1 MAKIST
7 TTLVNKI
14 YTFCELYSGITFF
27 PYQAQFAK
35 RFIRSVLENDGAELT
50 ALFSRQSGKC
60 FAKNTPILMFDGTI
74 KKVQDIKVGDVLI
87 SPNSLPVVVTELV
100 RGKERMFEVV
110 SREKNHEN
118 FTVNISHTLTVIDR
132 KQIVHNYTVD
142 DYLKLPEWKRKD
154 EYRGY
159 RSAVDFEHKE
169 VELEPYFL
177 GLWLGD
183 GSSYNQSITNMDNE
197 VIEYIHDYANRLGF
211 GVSYDKSKECI
222 SYLITNGNCTHKGH
236 RNTYNPVL
244 KYLKDYDLL
253 TNKHIPLE
261 YMCNSRQ
268 VRLEVLAGLIDSD
281 GHRSLRDGK
290 ENVLEITFSNRKL
303 ASDVLQLIRSLGFR
317 ASIKTS
323 RTNMGTYR
331 QRINAYGDFSVVP
344 TKVARK
350 QYEKCPLRENPLTFE
365 FDLIDKGIGEYYGF
379 TIESDDHLFLLGDYT
394 VVHNSETVAT
404 ITGGLAI
411 ILPTLANTPMFIN
424 DLRLDMFKD
433 GVYIGIYA
441 PVLHQAQI
449 IFNRLKTRM
458 YSKHGQLVLSDPGIQ
473 VDFDT
478 NNGQNIVLSNGS
490 KISSKSASEGSNIEG
505 DSYHIILV
513 DEAQDV
519 GDFKFSKCLAE
530 DTEIWLANGSKKSI
544 KEVVENRLSVLTM
557 DGEKMPKKFYDNGV
571 QPVYELT
578 LANGR
583 KIQATE
589 NHQFYVRRRVGNR
602 VPKWDTVTNIE
613 EGNAIAV
620 PRQVGYFGDKYT
632 FRQGLITGLMLG
644 DGCFSANNPMFC
656 CLPEV
661 KKYIPYAIREF
672 DVHYHESKYNE
683 ANELSEGYFKRNNRS
698 GGSELVAFF
707 KELGIWGLKG
717 EDKTITDV
725 IFNGSEPFLRGVV
738 VGLIQT
744 DGCVSTNEI
753 SFSSISESLVRGLQD
768 ILLKFGVP
776 SRVSTR
782 DNNGSYGKNPKPL
795 WTCTIK
801 SSEGV
806 LAFSNSFK
814 LFKQGQKK
822 LDKLADKKSKKQ
834 SRKTVTD
841 TRRGKFRKD
850 IYFERVVSKE
860 LIGEKHTYCL
870 EVEGRNFIANGIVS
884 SNSISPMGAFYN
896 ATKVLIG
903 TPSIDIGFFYHSIER
918 NKRAYAQN
926 KKKRDHFE
934 YDCDI
939 IMKYNPRYAKYIAGE
954 KVRLGEESDEF
965 QMSYKL
971 KWILQRGMFITLDKL
986 SELADPNSEMIYMDY
1001 SRNHVAGLDLGKA
1014 HDSTIL
1020 TILEVDWDNPVIV
1033 ERSKELEI
1041 PDFIVYNKKI
1051 KCWLELQ
1058 GDNWEEQYPQIM
1070 DFLSNFRIAKL
1081 VIDATGLGSPIYD
1094 RIAANVDYEVIPFV
1108 LSRQSSSELM
1118 KHFDSELKSKRF
1130 SYPAGESTR
1139 NEREYKR
1146 FIQQMTD
1153 ARKFYS
1159 GSHMIVEHPGGR
1171 DAHDD
1176 YVFSSALACWG
1187 AQGEGVDKPVT
1198 EQNIIRDT
1206 LKGRTQFYRTRNA
1219 ITARRR

>member
-1 MAKIST
+1 MKIVTAFFYAFDKEIITKERRIFVAKIST

-35 RFIRSVLENDGAELT
+35 RFIRSVLENDGEELT
-50 ALFSRQSGKC
+50 ALFSRQSGK
-60 FAKNTPILMFDGTI
+60 
-74 KKVQDIKVGDVLI
+74 
-87 SPNSLPVVVTELV
+87 
-100 RGKERMFEVV
+100 
-110 SREKNHEN
+110 
-118 FTVNISHTLTVIDR
+118 
-132 KQIVHNYTVD
+132 
-142 DYLKLPEWKRKD
+142 
-154 EYRGY
+154 
-159 RSAVDFEHKE
+159 
-169 VELEPYFL
+169 
-177 GLWLGD
+177 
-183 GSSYNQSITNMDNE
+183 
-197 VIEYIHDYANRLGF
+197 
-211 GVSYDKSKECI
+211 
-222 SYLITNGNCTHKGH
+222 
-236 RNTYNPVL
+236 
-244 KYLKDYDLL
+244 
-253 TNKHIPLE
+253 
-261 YMCNSRQ
+261 
-268 VRLEVLAGLIDSD
+268 
-281 GHRSLRDGK
+281 
-290 ENVLEITFSNRKL
+290 
-303 ASDVLQLIRSLGFR
+303 
-317 ASIKTS
+317 
-323 RTNMGTYR
+323 
-331 QRINAYGDFSVVP
+331 
-344 TKVARK
+344 
-350 QYEKCPLRENPLTFE
+350 
-365 FDLIDKGIGEYYGF
+365 
-379 TIESDDHLFLLGDYT
+379 
-394 VVHNSETVAT
+394 SETVAT

-519 GDFKFSKCLAE
+519 GDFKFSK
-530 DTEIWLANGSKKSI
+530 
-544 KEVVENRLSVLTM
+544 
-557 DGEKMPKKFYDNGV
+557 
-571 QPVYELT
+571 
-578 LANGR
+578 
-583 KIQATE
+583 
-589 NHQFYVRRRVGNR
+589 
-602 VPKWDTVTNIE
+602 
-613 EGNAIAV
+613 
-620 PRQVGYFGDKYT
+620 
-632 FRQGLITGLMLG
+632 
-644 DGCFSANNPMFC
+644 
-656 CLPEV
+656 
-661 KKYIPYAIREF
+661 
-672 DVHYHESKYNE
+672 
-683 ANELSEGYFKRNNRS
+683 
-698 GGSELVAFF
+698 
-707 KELGIWGLKG
+707 
-717 EDKTITDV
+717 
-725 IFNGSEPFLRGVV
+725 
-738 VGLIQT
+738 
-744 DGCVSTNEI
+744 
-753 SFSSISESLVRGLQD
+753 
-768 ILLKFGVP
+768 
-776 SRVSTR
+776 
-782 DNNGSYGKNPKPL
+782 
-795 WTCTIK
+795 
-801 SSEGV
+801 
-806 LAFSNSFK
+806 
-814 LFKQGQKK
+814 
-822 LDKLADKKSKKQ
+822 
-834 SRKTVTD
+834 
-841 TRRGKFRKD
+841 
-850 IYFERVVSKE
+850 
-860 LIGEKHTYCL
+860 
-870 EVEGRNFIANGIVS
+870 
-884 SNSISPMGAFYN
+884 SISPMGAFYN

-1014 HDSTIL
+1014 HDSTVL

-1094 RIAANVDYEVIPFV
+1094 RIAANVDYEVIPYV